1 MTIFV
6 VTVVQMV
13 KRSVFCGI
21 GTLFMI
27 CGILSSMCESRVFAK
42 FNFAHTFGPVTLR
55 TIDPLELVP
64 LRVSY
69 P

>member
-6 VTVVQMV
+6 VTVFQTV
-13 KRSVFCGI
+13 KRNLVS
-21 GTLFMI
+21 
-27 CGILSSMCESRVFAK
+27 GILSSMCESLVFAK
-42 FNFAHTFGPVTLR
+42 FYFAHTFRPVTLR